1 MIQKKICLLG
11 AFAVGKTS
19 LIVRYVDSLFSD
31 KYHTTVGV
39 KIDKK
44 QLTVD
49 DQDLT
54 LMIWDLAGQDE
65 LTRVKT
71 SYLRGVSGYIIV
83 ADVTRPHSL
92 DIAINMHKETREFTG
107 DVPFILALNKSDL
120 TDKWLIDREAV
131 EKLRQEGVTVIN
143 SSAKTGEGVEVI
155 FEQLSHQMLESKSA
169 NTTKAAGN

>member
-49 DQDLT
+49 QQDLT

-92 DIAINMHKETREFTG
+92 DTAINMHKETREYTG
-107 DVPFILALNKSDL
+107 DVPFILALNKADL

-131 EKLRQEGVTVIN
+131 EQLRQEGVIVIN
-143 SSAKTGEGVEVI
+143 SSAKTGEGVEDI
-155 FEQLSHQMLESKSA
+155 FEQLSRQMLEAHSIK
-169 NTTKAAGN
+169 TTNAAGN